1 MKRMS
6 IGMVP
11 ISNKEGLLG
20 LHNLKQEITRVA
32 EDKELF
38 PKVGVT
44 LPEKWVKL
52 EKEISS
58 YRQNLL
64 FPCVT
69 YRQLAEFAGK
79 QCSLVGRALLGAI
92 RYWDTIGRLKYYDE
106 IPDLKLNVVLD
117 LKWLAKLMKLLFR
130 HDHESNLQYRT
141 EYFERFGI
149 DENGFSNDTA
159 KLKQCAVLSF
169 NLLR

>member
-1 MKRMS
+1 M
-6 IGMVP
+6 
-11 ISNKEGLLG
+11 
-20 LHNLKQEITRVA
+20 
-32 EDKELF
+32 
-38 PKVGVT
+38 
-44 LPEKWVKL
+44 KL

-69 YRQLAEFAGK
+69 YRQFAEFAGK
-79 QCSLVGRALLGAI
+79 QCSLMRRALLGAI

-130 HDHESNLQYRT
+130 HDHESNLHYRT